1 MGMSDLLERLC
12 GRGWRMTAQRRAVA
26 EVLDG
31 EHVHLSA
38 DEVLERASVL
48 LPEIAR
54 ATVYNTLGEL
64 VALGEVTEVAGI
76 GRAKLYEP
84 NAHRPHHHL
93 VCGECGT
100 IRDVHPGGDLLAALP
115 DSERFGFTV
124 HAAEVAYRGLCPE
137 CGVGASA

>member
-1 MGMSDLLERLC
+1 MSDLLERLR
-12 GRGWRMTAQRRAVA
+12 GRGWRMTAQRRVVA

-54 ATVYNTLGEL
+54 ATVYNTLSEL
-64 VALGEVTEVAGI
+64 VALGEVTEVSSI
-76 GRAKLYEP
+76 GRAKLYDP

-93 VCGECGT
+93 VCSGCGT
-100 IRDVHPGGDLLAALP
+100 ILDVHPHGDLLAALP

-124 HAAEVAYRGLCPE
+124 HAAEVTFKGLCAD
-137 CGVGASA
+137 CGGG